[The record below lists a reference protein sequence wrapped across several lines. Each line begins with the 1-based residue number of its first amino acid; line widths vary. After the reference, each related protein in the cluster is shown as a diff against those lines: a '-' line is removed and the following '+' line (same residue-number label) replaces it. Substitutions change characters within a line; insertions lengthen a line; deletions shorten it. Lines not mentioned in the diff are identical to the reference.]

1 MKIFQKNLMAS
12 EDIQSLLG
20 TGVFY
25 DGEGELAE
33 IHDGAAV
40 VVGDIEAHSVY
51 TGLKDVN
58 VRKITAPT
66 AATDVVAIVDYV
78 NRSEGEIMG
87 NIYREGYQTAGLV
100 APAGKQVRYRILEKH
115 DSFYLGT
122 DNFVGVPAVGKYAI
136 PTANSTA
143 WTITESAAEEGVCLK
158 IETTKKLT
166 EGAVDTDTLYFCTV
180 VVA

>member
-12 EDIQSLLG
+12 EDVQSFLG

-25 DGEGELAE
+25 DGEEKAA

-40 VVGDIEAHSVY
+40 VVGDIEVHSVY
-51 TGLKDVN
+51 ANMKDVN
-58 VRKITAPT
+58 VRKLTAPE

-87 NIYREGYQTAGLV
+87 NVYREGIQTAGLE
-100 APAGKQVRYRILEKH
+100 APAGKQVRYRILSKG

-122 DNFVGVPAVGKYAI
+122 DNFVGAPAEGKYAI
-136 PTANSTA
+136 PTAGDTV
-143 WTITESAAEEGVCLK
+143 WTIADAVADKGVCLK
-158 IETTKKLT
+158 IEATKPLT
-166 EGAVDTDTLYFCTV
+166 EGAVNTDTLYFCTV

>member
-12 EDIQSLLG
+12 EDVQSFLG

-25 DGEGELAE
+25 DGEATAP

-51 TGLKDVN
+51 TNMKDVN
-58 VRKITAPT
+58 VRKLTAPE

-87 NIYREGYQTAGLV
+87 NTYREGIQTAGLE
-100 APAGKQVRYRILEKH
+100 APAGKQVRYRILVKG

-122 DNFVGVPAVGKYAI
+122 DNFAGTPAEGKYAI
-136 PTANSTA
+136 PTAGDTV
-143 WTITESAAEEGVCLK
+143 WTISDSKADEGVCLK
-158 IETTKKLT
+158 IETTKPLT
-166 EGAVDTDTLYFCTV
+166 EGTINTDTLYFCTV

>member
-12 EDIQSLLG
+12 EDVQSFLG

-25 DGEGELAE
+25 NGDETAE

-51 TGLKDVN
+51 ANMKDVN
-58 VRKITAPT
+58 VRKITAPK

-78 NRSEGEIMG
+78 NRSEGDIMG
-87 NIYREGYQTAGLV
+87 NTYREGIQTAGLV
-100 APAGKQVRYRILEKH
+100 APAGKQVRYRILAKG

-122 DNFVGVPAVGKYAI
+122 DNFAGAPEVGKYAI
-136 PTANSTA
+136 PTANDTV
-143 WTITESAAEEGVCLK
+143 WTINDVATTEGVCLK
-158 IETTKKLT
+158 IETTKPLT
-166 EGAVDTDTLYFCTV
+166 EGAVNTDTLYFCTV

>member
-12 EDIQSLLG
+12 EDVQSFLG

-25 DGEGELAE
+25 NGDATAE

-51 TGLKDVN
+51 ANMKDVN
-58 VRKITAPT
+58 VRKITAPE
-66 AATDVVAIVDYV
+66 AETDVVAIVDYV
-78 NRSEGEIMG
+78 NRSEGDIMG
-87 NIYREGYQTAGLV
+87 NTYREGIQTAGLV
-100 APAGKQVRYRILEKH
+100 APAGKQVRYRILAKG

-122 DNFVGVPAVGKYAI
+122 DNFAGAPEVGKYAI
-136 PTANSTA
+136 PTAGDTV
-143 WTITESAAEEGVCLK
+143 WTITDAATTEGVCLK
-158 IETTKKLT
+158 IETTKPLT
-166 EGAVDTDTLYFCTV
+166 EGAVNTDTLYFCTV

>member
-12 EDIQSLLG
+12 EDVKSFLG

-25 DGEGELAE
+25 DGDTTAE

-40 VVGDIEAHSVY
+40 VVGDVENHSVY
-51 TGLKDVN
+51 AKLKDVN

-66 AATDVVAIVDYV
+66 AATDKVAIVDYV

-87 NIYREGYQTAGLV
+87 NTYREGIQTAGLV
-100 APAGKQVRYRILEKH
+100 APAGKQVRYRILQVG

-122 DNFVGVPAVGKYAI
+122 DNFEGTPAEGKYAV
-136 PTANSTA
+136 PTANDTV
-143 WTITESAAEEGVCLK
+143 WTIVDDKATEGTCLK
-158 IETTKKLT
+158 IETTKALT
-166 EGAVDTDTLYFCTV
+166 EGAVNTDTLYFCSV

>member
-12 EDIQSLLG
+12 EDIQSFLG

-25 DGEGELAE
+25 NGDELAE

-40 VVGDIEAHSVY
+40 VIGDIEAHSVY
-51 TGLKDVN
+51 NNLKDVN

-66 AATDVVAIVDYV
+66 SVTDKVAIVDYV

-87 NIYREGYQTAGLV
+87 NLYREGYQTAGLV
-100 APAGKQVRYRILEKH
+100 APAGKQVRYRILKEQ

-122 DNFVGVPAVGKYAI
+122 DNFEGTPVVGKYAI
-136 PTANSTA
+136 PTVDSTL
-143 WTITESAAEEGVCLK
+143 WTITDEKATEGVCLK
-158 IETTKKLT
+158 IETTKPLT
-166 EGAVDTDTLYFCTV
+166 EGAVNTDTLYFCTV